1 MGFNDQR
8 FIDLHIHS
16 TASDGTLEPLKII
29 DTARAAGL
37 SAISITDHD
46 STDGCKQALTR
57 PPGTRPEFLTGVEI
71 SAAFPS
77 DIAATGSIHILGYDI
92 DVHDTRLNRLL
103 ADLRG
108 ARNDRSPRIIKRLK
122 QIGLP
127 LSPDDISPFA
137 RGGQVGRPHIA
148 QAMLH
153 KGYVASINEAFDKYI
168 GKNGTAFV
176 DKDRIE
182 CGLAIELI
190 KGAGGIPIL
199 AHPGLIDLPDKHE
212 LEPLLDMFIAK
223 GIFGLEVLY
232 PGHSEE
238 QKAFFS
244 AYVRKHGLLETG
256 GSDFHG
262 DLNPEIRMGKGTG
275 DLFVDYSVYQRLID
289 FKQRKSS

>member
-1 MGFNDQR
+1 MGFNDRR

-16 TASDGTLEPLKII
+16 TASDGTLEPTEVI
-29 DTARAAGL
+29 DHARAAGL

-46 STDGCKQALTR
+46 TTDGCKQVLAR
-57 PPGTRPEFLTGVEI
+57 SSGTPPEFLTGVEI

-77 DIAATGSIHILGYDI
+77 GTTTTGSIHILGYDI
-92 DVHDTRLNRLL
+92 DVHDTRLNRIL
-103 ADLRG
+103 ADLRA

-122 QIGLP
+122 QIGFS

-168 GKNGTAFV
+168 GKNGAAFV

-182 CGLAIELI
+182 CDTAIELI
-190 KGAGGIPIL
+190 SGAGGIPVL
-199 AHPGLIDLPDKHE
+199 AHPGLIELPGKNDLE
-212 LEPLLDMFIAK
+212 SLLDTLINK
-223 GIFGLEVLY
+223 GILGLEVQY
-232 PGHSEE
+232 PGHAEH
-238 QKAFFS
+238 QAAFFS
-244 AYVRKHGLLETG
+244 KYARKHGLLETG

-262 DLNPEIRMGKGTG
+262 DLNPEIQMGKGTG
-275 DLFVDYSVYQRLID
+275 DLFVEYTVYQRLIE
-289 FKQRKSS
+289 FKRKNFF